1 MYISTRRT
9 TQKKAT
15 LSLTAAATLTES
27 QSGQTFFLNLAGG
40 FTVTLPAP
48 TDGVEFEFIVGTAPT
63 TAYIIAN
70 SAGSSGDTIIGYP
83 VASVASDQTANGN
96 AAGDQINFV
105 ANTALPGDSVYLIS
119 DGTNWYAKLLGKANG
134 AITITG

>member
-1 MYISTRRT
+1 MFINRRV

-15 LSLTAAATLTES
+15 VSLTAATTLTAE
-27 QSGQTFFLNLAGG
+27 QSNQTFFLNAAGG

-48 TDGVEFEFIVGTAPT
+48 TDGVEYEFIVATAPT

-83 VASVASDQTANGN
+83 VASVASDQSANGN

-119 DGTNWYAKLLGKANG
+119 DGTSWFAKLFGKANG